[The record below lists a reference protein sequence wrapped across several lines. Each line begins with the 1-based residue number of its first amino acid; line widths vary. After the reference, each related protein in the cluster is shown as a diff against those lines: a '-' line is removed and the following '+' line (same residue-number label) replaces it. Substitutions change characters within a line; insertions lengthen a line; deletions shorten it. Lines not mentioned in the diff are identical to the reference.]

1 MVNAAKKEEEP
12 KMKQTKNLY
21 GQAGSTISN
30 VGGFLGNGYWRGYK
44 DLTVTFD
51 GCTAEIA
58 SAAGTSV
65 SDTGAFV
72 GDGKDNTFVFTGENR
87 AERPV
92 RPSLS

>member
-1 MVNAAKKEEEP
+1 M
-12 KMKQTKNLY
+12 
-21 GQAGSTISN
+21 
-30 VGGFLGNGYWRGYK
+30 GGFLGNGYWHGYK

-87 AERPV
+87 AVTTGTTITELIGKKGTGITV
-92 RPSLS
+92 TGEDTVTFLK